1 MDPGVVPDPSFVPDP
16 PGPAPAGR
24 VVRAWS
30 PTLKKSARRD
40 LNEPQDGLGLAGT
53 TGMRVRRASLM
64 RVAHLF
70 RHYKMR
76 VALLGVLVVGQSV
89 TGVIPP
95 FLLRSVLDKALRYGD
110 IKLLLALVGGMIA
123 ATLASGMMS
132 VYTQQ
137 MANIIGQSIMHDLRL
152 AVYTRLQSMS
162 LAFFTRMR
170 SGELLSR
177 VINDVGG
184 VDSVL
189 TSTAS
194 SAIQNGTSIIA
205 VTVAMIILDWR
216 LAILALIVVP
226 IFLVITIGLGRQR
239 RALVRGKQRQM
250 AELTSH
256 VSESLSLSGIL
267 LSKTMGLR
275 EDMEE
280 RFAVQSKAIS
290 SLELRASMVGRWRTS
305 SRKMSLT
312 IIPALIYGLAGVEFA
327 AGHFSATIGTV
338 VAFTT
343 MMNRLVSPAS
353 SAQGITQNLTSSLAV
368 FGRIFDVLDYPV
380 DIEDRPGAKSL
391 TVTKGEVVFKDVCFQ
406 YAPGEEWTLQD
417 INLTMAPG
425 TVTAVVGETGA
436 GKTTLAYLVT
446 RLYEQQ
452 RGKITID
459 GTDIRDVTMGS
470 LCNVVG
476 LVSQETYLM
485 HTTILE
491 NLRLAKPDATFE
503 EIEYATKAARI
514 HRLIESLPDGYETIV
529 GSRGYRFSG
538 GERQRLAIA
547 RMILRNPPILVL
559 DEATS
564 ALDTRTE
571 RAVQEAL
578 DRLAEGRTT
587 LVIAHRLSTIVNAD
601 RIVVIAGGRIDEHGT
616 HEELVASAGRY
627 ADLVTASAARVS

>member
-1 MDPGVVPDPSFVPDP
+1 MRI
-16 PGPAPAGR
+16 AG
-24 VVRAWS
+24 
-30 PTLKKSARRD
+30 
-40 LNEPQDGLGLAGT
+40 
-53 TGMRVRRASLM
+53 
-64 RVAHLF
+64 LF
-70 RHYKMR
+70 RHYKLR
-76 VALLGVLVVGQSV
+76 LVLLVVFVVLQSA
-89 TGVIPP
+89 TGVVPP
-95 FLLRSVLDKALRYGD
+95 FFLREVLDKALRFGNV
-110 IKLLLALVGGMIA
+110 KLLLMLVGGMIA
-123 ATLASGMMS
+123 ASIASGALS
-132 VYTQQ
+132 VFTQQ

-152 AVYTRLQSMS
+152 AVYTRLQAMS
-162 LAFFTRMR
+162 LGFFTRMR
-170 SGELLSR
+170 QGELLSR

-205 VTVAMIILDWR
+205 VCVAMIILEWR
-216 LAILALIVVP
+216 LALLALVVVP
-226 IFLVITIGLGRQR
+226 VFLAVNIGLGKQR
-239 RALVRGKQRQM
+239 RFLVRGKQRQM

-275 EDMEE
+275 EEMQQ
-280 RFAVQSKAIS
+280 RFSVQSKAIAQ
-290 SLELRASMVGRWRTS
+290 LELRASMVGRWRTA

-327 AGHFSATIGTV
+327 AGHFSATLGTV

-343 MMNRLVSPAS
+343 LMNRLVSPAS
-353 SAQGITQNLTSSLAV
+353 SAQGIAQQLTSSLAV

-380 DIEDRPGAKSL
+380 DIQDRPGAKPL
-391 TVTKGEVVFKDVCFQ
+391 VVTEGKVVFSDVWFQ
-406 YAPGEEWTLQD
+406 YQPGDEWTLRD
-417 INLTMAPG
+417 INLTMEPG
-425 TVTAVVGETGA
+425 TFTAVVGETGA
-436 GKTTLAYLVT
+436 GKTTLAYLMT

-452 RGKITID
+452 RGTITID
-459 GTDIRDVTMGS
+459 GTDLRDVTLAS
-470 LCNVVG
+470 LCNAVG

-491 NLRLAKPDATFE
+491 NLRLAKPDATME
-503 EIEYATKAARI
+503 EIEYAATAARI
-514 HRLIESLPDGYETIV
+514 HHLISSLPEGYETVV

-571 RAVQEAL
+571 RAVQKAL
-578 DRLAEGRTT
+578 DKLAEGRTT
-587 LVIAHRLSTIVNAD
+587 LVIAHRLSTVVNAD
-601 RIVVIAGGRIDEHGT
+601 RIVVVDQGRIDQSGT
-616 HEELVASAGRY
+616 HDELVASQGRY
-627 ADLVTASAARVS
+627 AELVAASVARVG